1 MSDLSNSGVLI
12 GSIIKVS
19 YGEKSIKLAVD
30 TSKAQN
36 QSCLHFVIC
45 NLKFAPV
52 LKTAQAKQKVMITC
66 HLVSGFFTENMK
78 RVYHLYTVADKLDL
92 L

>member
-12 GSIIKVS
+12 GNIIKVS

-30 TSKAQN
+30 TSKAQD
-36 QSCLHFVIC
+36 QSCLHFIIC
-45 NLKFAPV
+45 DLKFAET
-52 LKTAQAKQKVMITC
+52 LKKAKAKQKVLVAC

-78 RVYHLYTVADKLDL
+78 RVYHLYTICDKLDL